1 MDVATYK
8 KLFSEDDA
16 VGWEAMDK
24 SLEALYPHQEP
35 EHYAP
40 NLPASLG
47 GDSYLDGISIYHS
60 EYQEPHFHFVTYGF
74 SELYYNEEA
83 AGGDYSGFGFELT
96 FRLKKSGD
104 ENVGWAINF
113 LQNIAKYVFTSG
125 NYFEPFHV
133 FPANSPIRLEYDTQI
148 TAVAFVL
155 DPELGEIDTP
165 HGKVQF
171 LQAVGITAKELEML
185 RASFSIEKVEELIR
199 QLEIGNPLFITD
211 LDRK

>member
-1 MDVATYK
+1 M
-8 KLFSEDDA
+8 
-16 VGWEAMDK
+16 
-24 SLEALYPHQEP
+24 SLLQGITL
-35 EHYAP
+35 
-40 NLPASLG
+40 NLSML
-47 GDSYLDGISIYHS
+47 
-60 EYQEPHFHFVTYGF
+60 
-74 SELYYNEEA
+74 
-83 AGGDYSGFGFELT
+83 
-96 FRLKKSGD
+96 
-104 ENVGWAINF
+104 
-113 LQNIAKYVFTSG
+113 
-125 NYFEPFHV
+125 

-199 QLEIGNPLFITD
+199 QLEIGNPLLITD

>member
-16 VGWEAMDK
+16 VGWEAIDK

-148 TAVAFVL
+148 TAVAL
-155 DPELGEIDTP
+155 
-165 HGKVQF
+165 F
-171 LQAVGITAKELEML
+171 LIQ
-185 RASFSIEKVEELIR
+185 
-199 QLEIGNPLFITD
+199 NW
-211 LDRK
+211 